1 MLHPSTQGNP
11 PLTDQEPAVPA
22 RIFVLFP
29 TPPPPRP
36 GQFDVVIP
44 PGTPW
49 PEAEEAICCG
59 PPGTAV
65 LLSAGDWV
73 IDEPLQL
80 PPGISLWG
88 ALGGGTTIRT
98 AGGGSDPSEVVR
110 VGGDGVTLGD
120 LRICQ
125 LRSTHSEVEIA
136 ASVGS
141 AGRVQDFT
149 MVGCELES
157 TEICLSLRAEDWWVD
172 GCGFSHVGPPGRVHW
187 HVEVLGSAGVGV
199 IRGCRFT
206 GVLGGGNHS
215 TSEFVRLTSRAVGDG
230 FSGVV
235 SVSGCT
241 HPGGRFQ
248 RFLLMD
254 SFSGSPGGFELVV
267 HGNTFSEL
275 DGAVVLRGAS
285 VGYADVLSEVTLSG
299 NSIAGAGKGLLGF
312 DSSVPVASARNSPLP
327 LHLGSNSPASTAV
340 RSGWSS
346 VLAPG
351 IVARSSNVGSVLLA
365 ADSSPR
371 YVQFPAR

>member
-1 MLHPSTQGNP
+1 MLHPSTQGIP
-11 PLTDQEPAVPA
+11 PPTDQELAVPA

-49 PEAEEAICCG
+49 LEAEEAICCG
-59 PPGTAV
+59 PPGTTV
-65 LLSAGDWV
+65 LLSAGEWTIED
-73 IDEPLQL
+73 PLQL
-80 PPGISLWG
+80 PAGISLWG
-88 ALGGGTTIRT
+88 AEGGGTTIRT
-98 AGGGSDPSEVVR
+98 AGGNSDPYEVVR

-125 LRSTHSEVEIA
+125 MRNSHSEVEIA

-172 GCGFSHVGPPGRVHW
+172 GCSFSHVGPPGRVHW
-187 HVEVLGSAGVGV
+187 HVEVLGSTGVGV
-199 IRGCRFT
+199 IRGCGFW
-206 GVLGGGNHS
+206 GVGGGGNHS
-215 TSEFVRLTSRAVGDG
+215 TSEFVRLTSRASGDG

-254 SFSGSPGGFELVV
+254 SFGGGADGFELVV

-285 VGYADVLSEVTLSG
+285 AGYADVLSAVTLSG
-299 NSIAGAGKGLLGF
+299 NSSAGAGKGLLGF
-312 DSSVPVASARNSPLP
+312 DASVPLASARTSPLP
-327 LHLGSNSPASTAV
+327 LHLGSNAVASSALS
-340 RSGWSS
+340 SGWSS

-365 ADSSPR
+365 ADSYPR
-371 YVQFPAR
+371 FGQFPPR